1 MTRSTRLAMICGSVR
16 ANRFCD
22 TTADRTSAR
31 HGQPYGDAA

>member
-1 MTRSTRLAMICGSVR
+1 MTKSTRLAMICGSVR

-31 HGQPYGDAA
+31 DARPYGDAA